1 MVPAPMISRFVLT
14 LVMIAGPLSA
24 LPSGAEAADI
34 GMASFYGKDHVGRKT
49 ASGRR
54 FDSASLT
61 AAHRTLPFGTM
72 LTFTNL
78 KNGRSVVVE
87 VADRGPFKRGL
98 ILDVSYAAADR
109 LGFVRDGVAKIR
121 IDKY

>member
-1 MVPAPMISRFVLT
+1 MVSAPMISRSVLT
-14 LVMIAGPLSA
+14 LVIVAGPLSG
-24 LPSGAEAADI
+24 LPSEAVAADI

-54 FDSASLT
+54 FDSAALT

-72 LTFTNL
+72 ITVTNL

-87 VADRGPFKRGL
+87 VADRGPFRRGR

-109 LGFVRDGVAKIR
+109 LGFVREGLAKIR

>member
-1 MVPAPMISRFVLT
+1 MVSAPMISRSVLT

-24 LPSGAEAADI
+24 LPSDAEAADI

-49 ASGRR
+49 ASGQR
-54 FDSASLT
+54 FDATALT
-61 AAHRTLPFGTM
+61 AAHRTLPFGTK
-72 LTFTNL
+72 LTVTNL
-78 KNGRSVVVE
+78 RNGRSVVVE
-87 VADRGPFKRGL
+87 VADRGPFRRGR

-109 LGFVRDGVAKIR
+109 LGFVRDGVTKIK

>member
-1 MVPAPMISRFVLT
+1 MLCAMVISRPVLT
-14 LVMIAGPLSA
+14 LVMIAGPLAA
-24 LPSGAEAADI
+24 LPSAAKAADI

-54 FDSASLT
+54 FDANALT
-61 AAHRTLPFGTM
+61 AAHRTLPFGTR
-72 LTFTNL
+72 LTVTNL

-87 VADRGPFKRGL
+87 VSDRGPFKPNR

-109 LGFVRDGVAKIR
+109 LGFVRDGIAKIR
-121 IDKY
+121 VDKY

>member
-1 MVPAPMISRFVLT
+1 MFSRSVLT
-14 LVMIAGPLSA
+14 FAMIAGPLA
-24 LPSGAEAADI
+24 TLPAEAEAADI

-54 FDSASLT
+54 FDGNALT
-61 AAHRTLPFGTM
+61 AAHRTLPFGTR
-72 LTFTNL
+72 LTVTNL

-87 VADRGPFKRGL
+87 VSDRGPFKRGR

-121 IDKY
+121 IDKN